1 MLDLEDVVA
10 GDDDEEKKKKKKTS
24 AEHEDSFIP
33 TLLPQG
39 PEK

>member
-10 GDDDEEKKKKKKTS
+10 GDDDEKKNKTS

-33 TLLPQG
+33 TLLAQG
-39 PEK
+39 REK